1 VSYKKALRRELFLFS
16 KRSLLVS
23 PIRFVSLIIS
33 DFDLQRQG
41 PEACIDLLEEIEDQY
56 MVEWAMIVT
65 SQLPHE

>member
-1 VSYKKALRRELFLFS
+1 MASTRLEKPNL
-16 KRSLLVS
+16 
-23 PIRFVSLIIS
+23 IIIS